1 MTNRFTKTS
10 QNVQGGIMRSPSDGD
25 LKLNMFQYH
34 TIFLTHTQNNQLSSW
49 LMSKKEKVMN
59 TNAMLHQI
67 YIHEMLDP
75 L

>member
-1 MTNRFTKTS
+1 MYHVEK
-10 QNVQGGIMRSPSDGD
+10 
-25 LKLNMFQYH
+25 LKYVS
-34 TIFLTHTQNNQLSSW
+34 LSS
-49 LMSKKEKVMN
+49 LPTLKRINYHLVDVQKEKVMN

>member
-1 MTNRFTKTS
+1 MYL
-10 QNVQGGIMRSPSDGD
+10 VE
-25 LKLNMFQYH
+25 KLNMFQYH